1 MSQIYKP
8 KTILTMNWIKH
19 KNYEMIIIFSKIKI
33 PSLEKTLCKV
43 FAILIWK
50 ISFSQKLHPVYKAIE
65 ITRKKGSI
73 LSPLS
78 SLLNS
83 NSEQNLLFYFV

>member
-1 MSQIYKP
+1 
-8 KTILTMNWIKH
+8 MNWIKH

-50 ISFSQKLHPVYKAIE
+50 ISFSQKE
-65 ITRKKGSI
+65 KGKIMKPFRMFLKVTKSLKI
-73 LSPLS
+73 SKLSR
-78 SLLNS
+78 
-83 NSEQNLLFYFV
+83 F